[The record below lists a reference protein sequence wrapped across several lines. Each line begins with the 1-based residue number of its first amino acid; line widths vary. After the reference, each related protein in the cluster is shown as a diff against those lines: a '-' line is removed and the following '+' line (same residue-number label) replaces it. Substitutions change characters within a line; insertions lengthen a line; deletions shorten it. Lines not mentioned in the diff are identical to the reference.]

1 MQAYNK
7 LTYLR
12 ELSKHKL
19 RLLELWRTT
28 IRDVKVSLGNTS
40 KVLGVF
46 FVTQFVQVNLFE
58 LPVCHLLLLK
68 HYVIHTKYQL
78 KTAQ

>member
-1 MQAYNK
+1 M
-7 LTYLR
+7 
-12 ELSKHKL
+12 
-19 RLLELWRTT
+19 T

-40 KVLGVF
+40 KVSRVF
-46 FVTQFVQVNLFE
+46 FVTQFVQANLFE

>member
-1 MQAYNK
+1 M
-7 LTYLR
+7 
-12 ELSKHKL
+12 
-19 RLLELWRTT
+19 T

-40 KVLGVF
+40 KVLRVF